1 MDKIYKML
9 TDLGMPVHLSGF
21 KYAHDAIEYIISQKE
36 RVVMM
41 RLYETIGEKYNA
53 SSIKVAKNIRDAIT
67 ITNRSGNLDKWKNI
81 FGSSERVTNTQ
92 FLHTIAFLVEIRL
105 TSKK

>member
-21 KYAHDAIEYIISQKE
+21 KYAHDAIKYIISQKE

-53 SSIKVAKNIRDAIT
+53 SSIYHSLFSRNSVDGQK
-67 ITNRSGNLDKWKNI
+67 
-81 FGSSERVTNTQ
+81 
-92 FLHTIAFLVEIRL
+92 IADWLYCPD
-105 TSKK
+105 TDC